1 VIVRARTFFFVPLLA
16 VGCGS
21 SVDAPA
27 DDHPG
32 TDGGVTGE
40 TGDTGVVSSACTASV
55 SIDSPSVI
63 ELRAKAPSLV
73 FITADGGIAED
84 HPLKV
89 VLTQGGKPLK
99 TLFDKPTAL
108 GKTTVD
114 LPADVLS
121 PGAFGIEATLGCPA
135 SATSKTEGS
144 AKKDLFVVRLGATK
158 VSIAGDGRVPLMYHA
173 VGGTTG
179 SYYPID
185 EANPVSSLAIADG
198 EADLDDKSGAARAF
212 EPPWDKL
219 DTPPVDAMGAVLE
232 DGATYP
238 VALTVGSKPQLTFT
252 LGKTAWVGS
261 KVVPG
266 GVDTTGLPDIRL
278 VLDGA
283 PKSETKITDGGTVTF
298 TLDTAPAANVGQYD
312 LALSWHFEVRDG
324 GSWKEIPGASQSTKI
339 KVYGVLGNEL
349 GTAVPNLPWVTI
361 VDAVTKEIGGKTKDP
376 VEIRKMLVR
385 FVYEDFGLSYD
396 RKSGASAYTNYVG
409 TGGSS
414 WTKASFDLSSFVK
427 FKSPG
432 VRAKGNIVN
441 CTDCASILS
450 TYANMVGVKL
460 HYAIIGWNF
469 GLNPI
474 LGIGATTPGSP
485 FDSGRMGF
493 SYHAVTTPNS
503 TTTIDDAT
511 LALDG
516 DSDPTTAPFSKLLV
530 QDVSGSEYLTR
541 LSTGSTVPEYKY
553 ADQVTSVR

>member
-1 VIVRARTFFFVPLLA
+1 MA

-21 SVDAPA
+21 NVDAPT

-32 TDGGVTGE
+32 GGDGGVVDE
-40 TGDTGVVSSACTASV
+40 TGTSSSACSATVA
-55 SIDSPSVI
+55 IDSPSVV
-63 ELRAKAPSLV
+63 ELRAKAPSIAL
-73 FITADGGIAED
+73 TAGDSGMSED
-84 HPLKV
+84 HPIKV
-89 VLTQGGKPLK
+89 VLTQGGKAIK
-99 TLFDKPTAL
+99 TLFDKTAPL

-114 LPADVLS
+114 LPADVLT
-121 PGAFGIEATLGCPA
+121 PGAFGIEATVGCPA
-135 SATSKTEGS
+135 SATSKSEGS
-144 AKKDLFVVRLGATK
+144 AKKDLYVVRLGATK
-158 VSIAGDGRVPLMYHA
+158 VGIGGDGRVPLMYQA
-173 VGGTTG
+173 INGT
-179 SYYPID
+179 SSAYYPID
-185 EANPVSSLAIADG
+185 EANAVSSLAIADG
-198 EADLDDKSGAARAF
+198 EADLDDKSGNARAF

-219 DTPPVDAMGAVLE
+219 DTPPVDDMGAVIE

-238 VALTVGSKPQLTFT
+238 VSLTVGTKPQVTLT
-252 LGKTAWVGS
+252 LGKTAYVGG

-266 GVDTTGLPDIRL
+266 GVGATGLPSIRV

-283 PKSETKITDGGTVTF
+283 PKSETKITDGGAVTF
-298 TLDTAPAANVGQYD
+298 TLDTAPAANVGQYE
-312 LALSWHFEVRDG
+312 LALTWHFEVDEG
-324 GSWKEIPGASQSTKI
+324 GTWKEIPGATQSTKI
-339 KVYGVLGNEL
+339 KVYGVLGNEI
-349 GTAVPNLPWVTI
+349 GTTYPNLPWVSV

-376 VEIRKMLVR
+376 AEIRKMLVR
-385 FVYEDFGLSYD
+385 LVYEDFGLSYD
-396 RKSGASAYTNYVG
+396 RKNGASAYTKYTG

-414 WTKASFDLSSFVK
+414 WTKANFDLSSFLR

-493 SYHAVTTPNS
+493 SYHAVTTPDA
-503 TTTIDDAT
+503 TKTIDDAT

-530 QDVSGSEYLTR
+530 QDVSGDDYLTR

-553 ADQVTSVR
+553 GDQVTTVR